1 MKKIIKRISAVLLI
15 LVLTITLMPNL
26 SQTISTFEIDKHEVH
41 ESSFVNVL
49 TDGTYISS
57 TGATIVVSSGT
68 AKLNGSTNLTVTAS
82 NTGYKLTGTGGPYYQ
97 LSSMAIVTSPSY
109 SGQNA
114 KVAYVLDSIT
124 PVEDENGAYE
134 VWTNGSKVKTYKD
147 LQSAVYAAEN
157 NSTIKLNKSVDATGG
172 AYVGGKKLTIDGN
185 GQTINTSTWLNGL
198 FYVASDAELVINNL
212 KIDGGATGFEVNY
225 AGVTYTNYTIPLVTG
240 SDASDPKANQ
250 PAIISAGNITLNG
263 VNATNIYS
271 AANGAVLSAESGTA
285 KITNSNFI
293 HNRATNWGGA
303 VHLGSYITET
313 ATAYPINNIEINNCK
328 FDRNY
333 AGHGGAIGTVNI
345 GGMTINS
352 STFTNNAGNGGKGG
366 AINLNDQ
373 NVSTPMN
380 DKAGLAMPTAT
391 INNSTL
397 DNNWVGNDGYA
408 LQTYGTH
415 LYLNNCILTNNT
427 GVHPTSSVGAISVES
442 YHKNEMIR
450 FVATNCT
457 FEKNNGPASVYSDH
471 ASYSYTEFTN
481 CKFNGNIGNETILL
495 YSSQTKINNCD
506 FTGEVA
512 SKCVIDARSY
522 PEQGSGPPKITLNDT
537 KFTETNGPVDVL
549 VSKYGGDEAQPSY
562 TVEYTGTTVADT
574 LALHDSVIEVTGTL
588 VGDITLDE
596 TTDQSNIVVSENA
609 EVRGE
614 VIETDNTYPVF
625 FKYAEDGNNSAG
637 KILYL
642 EKDKTYT
649 ESEINLLLNI
659 NKSGYK
665 LVLYTNS
672 AHTTAWDYIPAKV
685 MQTIYGNWEEH
696 THVYGTELLAHNGGF
711 YHQCECGTLSEPI
724 IAITIDEKYLYDGK
738 VKEVT
743 LLNPN
748 NYSSDKYEIKYY
760 KEQSDGTYALQKKAP
775 SAVGKY
781 KVTLVYNGEESSTFF
796 KIAQGITN
804 PPTSST
810 NLLELFAIFLF
821 AIISVIGIQA
831 LNKKILKQ
839 K

>member
-1 MKKIIKRISAVLLI
+1 MTKAIKRASAIVLVML
-15 LVLTITLMPNL
+15 LTITMMPNL
-26 SQTISTFEIDKHEVH
+26 TKTITTFEIDKQEVFD
-41 ESSFVNVL
+41 SAFVNVL
-49 TDGTYISS
+49 TDGTYTASNG
-57 TGATIVVSSGT
+57 TTIVVSSGT
-68 AKLNGSTNLTVTAS
+68 AKYNGSTNLTVTAA
-82 NTGYKLTGTGGPYYQ
+82 NTGYKMTGSGGPYYQ
-97 LSSMAIVTSPSY
+97 LSSMAIVTSPAN

-114 KVAYVLDSIT
+114 KVAYVLSDFT

-172 AYVGGKKLTIDGN
+172 AYIGGKKLTVDGN
-185 GQTINTSTWLNGL
+185 NQTINTSTWLNGL

-212 KIDGGATGFEVNY
+212 KLDGGATGFEVNY

-240 SDASDPKANQ
+240 SDASDPKTNQ
-250 PAIISAGNITLNG
+250 PAIVSAGNITLNG

-293 HNRATNWGGA
+293 HNRAANWGGA
-303 VHLGSYITET
+303 LHLGSYISTT
-313 ATAYPINNIEINNCK
+313 ATAYPINNIEISNCK
-328 FDRNY
+328 FDKNY
-333 AGHGGAIGTVNI
+333 AKHGGAIGSVNI
-345 GGMTINS
+345 GDLTINS
-352 STFTNNAGNGGKGG
+352 STFTNNAGDGGKGG

-373 NVSTPMN
+373 NVSNPIN
-380 DKAGLAMPTAT
+380 EKAGLAMPTAT
-391 INNSTL
+391 INNTTF

-408 LQTYGTH
+408 LQTYGAH
-415 LYLNNCILTNNT
+415 LILNNCTIKNNV

-450 FVATNCT
+450 FAATNCT

-471 ASYSYTEFTN
+471 ASIASTEFTN

-495 YSSQTKINNCD
+495 YSSQTNINNCD

-522 PEQGSGPPKITLNDT
+522 PEQGSDPPKITLNDT

-549 VSKYGGDEAQPSY
+549 VSKYGGDETQPSY
-562 TVEYTGTTVADT
+562 TIEYTGTTVADT
-574 LALHDSVIEVTGTL
+574 LAIHNTIIEVSGTL

-596 TTDQSNIVVSENA
+596 PAEEATIVVTDNA
-609 EVRGE
+609 EIIGE
-614 VIETDNTYPVF
+614 LIETDNTYPIF
-625 FKYAEDGNNSAG
+625 FKWSEDDNQSSGT
-637 KILYL
+637 ILYL

-649 ESEINLLLNI
+649 ESEINVLLNI
-659 NKSGYK
+659 NNPGHK
-665 LVLYTNS
+665 LVLYIDSGYKTL
-672 AHTTAWDYIPAKV
+672 WDYIPTKA
-685 MQTIYGNWEEH
+685 MQSIYGKWEAH
-696 THVYGTELLAHNGGF
+696 THVYGTELFAHNGGF
-711 YHQCECGTLSEPI
+711 YYQCECGTLSEPI
-724 IAITIDEKYLYDGK
+724 IAITIDEKYLFDGK
-738 VKEVT
+738 VKEAT

-760 KEQSDGTYALQKKAP
+760 KEQSDGTYALLKKAP
-775 SAVGKY
+775 KEVGKY

-796 KIAQGITN
+796 KIAEGIPN

-810 NLLELFAIFLF
+810 NVVGIIATIAFLLL
-821 AIISVIGIQA
+821 SVFGINRLA
-831 LNKKILKQ
+831 LKLKNN
-839 K
+839 